1 MSQGRTLAQTLLLW
15 PRMKTTTFLS
25 LAGIAAAAG
34 TAFALNS
41 SVLDS
46 KESSP
51 LANSVISVAA
61 GSTETIS
68 ENPITD
74 ETVVGQVQ
82 ASSAGSSVAIP
93 NVGDVIVS
101 GSGTSFQIVEAL
113 PKQGWRAEQVMND
126 GPRPRMHFTNGTARV
141 EVEIVPQADG
151 TARVVAIPDDRPA
164 TPGTPSSTTL
174 PGSPAVTIAPLP
186 GTKPSLP
193 GSIRGD
199 DDDDDDDDRDEDHH
213 DVDDDHDEDD
223 D

>member
-1 MSQGRTLAQTLLLW
+1 
-15 PRMKTTTFLS
+15 MKTTTFLS

-46 KESSP
+46 TESSP
-51 LANSVISVAA
+51 LANSVISVDA
-61 GSTETIS
+61 GSTQTIS

-101 GSGTSFQIVEAL
+101 GSGTGFQIVEAL

-126 GPRPRMHFTNGTARV
+126 GPRPKMHFTNGSSRV
-141 EVEIVPQADG
+141 EVEVVPQADG
-151 TARVVAIPDDRPA
+151 TAQIVAAPDGRLTPA
-164 TPGTPSSTTL
+164 APAVSTPQS
-174 PGSPAVTIAPLP
+174 GSPVVTIAPLP

-193 GSIRGD
+193 SSIRGD
-199 DDDDDDDDRDEDHH
+199 DDDDDDHDEDHH
-213 DVDDDHDEDD
+213 DDDDDEDEDEDD

>member
-1 MSQGRTLAQTLLLW
+1 
-15 PRMKTTTFLS
+15 MKTTTFLS

-46 KESSP
+46 TDSSP
-51 LANSVISVAA
+51 IANSVISVSA
-61 GSTETIS
+61 GSPGTVS

-74 ETVVGQVQ
+74 ETVVGQVK

-164 TPGTPSSTTL
+164 TPGTPTSTTL

-199 DDDDDDDDRDEDHH
+199 DDDDDHH
-213 DVDDDHDEDD
+213 GDGDDHRGEEDDEDD

>member
-1 MSQGRTLAQTLLLW
+1 
-15 PRMKTTTFLS
+15 MKTTTFLS

-126 GPRPRMHFTNGTARV
+126 GPRPKMHFTNGSSRV

-151 TARVVAIPDDRPA
+151 TAQIVAAPDDRPMPGAPTASTPTA
-164 TPGTPSSTTL
+164 TSTPRS
-174 PGSPAVTIAPLP
+174 GSPVVTIAPLP

-199 DDDDDDDDRDEDHH
+199 DDDDDDDDDHDEDHH
-213 DVDDDHDEDD
+213 HDDDDDDEDD

>member
-1 MSQGRTLAQTLLLW
+1 
-15 PRMKTTTFLS
+15 MKTTTFLS
-25 LAGIAAAAG
+25 LAGVAAAAG

-46 KESSP
+46 TDSSP
-51 LANSVISVAA
+51 IANSVISVAA
-61 GSTETIS
+61 GSPGTMS

-93 NVGDVIVS
+93 NVGDIIVS

-164 TPGTPSSTTL
+164 TPGTPTSTTL

-199 DDDDDDDDRDEDHH
+199 DDDDDHH
-213 DVDDDHDEDD
+213 GDGDDHRGEEDDEDD